1 MLHWPIRIIR
11 IVTDPVVDSIFLVI
25 SYLVLPSI
33 VRLLDGFFIAT
44 YLVLSAVVPADTLE
58 SSARFVHTTVSPP
71 LFSFCYFTEYVP
83 EKEYYGFPLGYSKQL
98 HRHAYFKTH
107 PRGTLQPD
115 PVHRYSFPRDKI
127 PNHCE
132 GGTLFR
138 SLEQAGQIEFKT
150 SRDRL
155 DSNDSW

>member
-33 VRLLDGFFIAT
+33 VRLLDGFSVAA
-44 YLVLSAVVPADTLE
+44 YLALSAVVPADTLE
-58 SSARFVHTTVSPP
+58 MSARFVHTTVSPP
-71 LFSFCYFTEYVP
+71 LFSLCYFTECVP
-83 EKEYYGFPLGYSKQL
+83 EREHYEFPLGYGKQL

-107 PRGTLQPD
+107 PATLQLD

-127 PNHCE
+127 PDHCE
-132 GGTLFR
+132 GGTLLR
-138 SLEQAGQIEFKT
+138 SLSPAGQIEFIP
-150 SRDRL
+150 SRDWL
-155 DSNDSW
+155 DSNDSR